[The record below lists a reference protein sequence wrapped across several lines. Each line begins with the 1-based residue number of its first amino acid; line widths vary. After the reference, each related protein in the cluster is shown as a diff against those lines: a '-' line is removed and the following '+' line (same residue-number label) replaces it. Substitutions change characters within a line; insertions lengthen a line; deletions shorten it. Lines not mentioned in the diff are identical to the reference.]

1 LEETGFA
8 DVYRCHASDVHRFAL
23 WLSGDVHVAEEVT
36 AETFAR
42 AWIARGRIREATVK
56 AYLLSI
62 ARNLCMD
69 VGRGRA
75 HAPLEDANAVVDGG
89 ADQERATDARR
100 EWATV
105 AAALRELP
113 ELDRTVLL
121 MATIGGLPHDAIGQ
135 AVGLSTAAVKVR
147 VHRARVRLNAARA
160 HREGGR

>member
-1 LEETGFA
+1 MQATDFA
-8 DVYRCHASDVHRFAL
+8 DLYRRHAPDVHRFAL
-23 WLSGDVHVAEEVT
+23 WLSGDPHVAEEVA

-69 VGRGRA
+69 VGRART
-75 HAPLEDANAVVDGG
+75 HAPLDEAGAVVDGA
-89 ADQERATDARR
+89 ADQERAEGARR
-100 EWATV
+100 EWVFV
-105 AAALRELP
+105 ARALRDLP

-121 MATIGGLPHDAIGQ
+121 MATIGGVAHDAIGQ

-160 HREGGR
+160 VREGTS

>member
-1 LEETGFA
+1 M
-8 DVYRCHASDVHRFAL
+8 YRRYASDVHRFSL

-42 AWIARGRIREATVK
+42 AWVARGRIREATVK

-69 VGRGRA
+69 VGRARG
-75 HAPLEDANAVVDGG
+75 HAPLDDAVAVPDGA
-89 ADQERATDARR
+89 ADQERAEGARR

-105 AAALRELP
+105 ARALRDLP
-113 ELDRTVLL
+113 EMDRTVLL
-121 MATIGGLPHDAIGQ
+121 MATIGGLAHDAIGL

-160 HREGGR
+160 SGEGRR